1 MIWLLHQ
8 VAQSRLIPFWIVA
21 GGPECRNWRGLSGHR
36 VLERWVCNILNKTL
50 FENNLK
56 VSASNS
62 NIAESP
68 CQVDIFV
75 ILNQVLDGQE
85 EGVQGINDY
94 VLSEMSSCGN
104 RYWVGI
110 NSSETF
116 LVDRVLT
123 DGWGDLLFSWV
134 SHEVILEHWVNDEN
148 WFQVMNIFSLLSL
161 RKNVDLW
168 TNGSSGNLW

>member
-1 MIWLLHQ
+1 MIGFLHQ
-8 VAQSRLIPFWIVA
+8 IAQCRFIPFFIVA
-21 GGPECRNWRGLSGHR
+21 GGPKSRNWRGLSGHR
-36 VLERWVCNILNKTL
+36 VLERWICDTLNKTI
-50 FENNLK
+50 FEGNLK

-75 ILNQVLDGQE
+75 IFNQVLDGQE
-85 EGVQGINDY
+85 EGVQGIDNY
-94 VLSEMSSCGN
+94 VLTEMCSCGN
-104 RYWVGI
+104 RYWIGI

-134 SHEVILEHWVNDEN
+134 SYEVILEDRVNDEN
-148 WFQVMNIFSLLSL
+148 WLQMMNILSLLPLSE
-161 RKNVDLW
+161 KVDLW
-168 TNGSSGNLW
+168 TNRSSGDLW